1 MKLNEEQRKAVYCDA
16 DKIVCIAGAGSG
28 KTFSLIERVKRL
40 VDDGADPS
48 SILVLTFTKAAA
60 FEMDQRYRKRMEG
73 NTQAVPEFKTFH
85 AFCYGLITHDRDVLK
100 AIGYTRVPSI
110 IRKDVE
116 KSAKYKAIQQ
126 LGIKLSKKKLSGD
139 EPLTPKEQYEYNVYK
154 KAVDAEIQKQNQIS
168 FDTLFTSICDLFTNN
183 DQSIVKYKDKY
194 KYVIVDEFQ
203 DTDKMQW
210 QFVQSLPF
218 AKLFVVGDA
227 LQNLYSFRGTTADI
241 IKGLSEDPEWVQIY
255 LSNNYRSGEAI
266 VDYANENTSY
276 AKGKSYRNIMNSIL
290 PGGEVRECE
299 LMRRKPYGASL
310 QYDEEEWLDKFIYNI
325 NRGNNPGQY
334 AMLCKTNREVSYI
347 SDYFK
352 RKGIEVSSS
361 VSSTEEVE
369 MYLQAVDDTEFLI
382 DWTSSLLPAEKYA
395 DWIRISQSNKNSTMT
410 TEEYYKIISSFP
422 AVKYRVD
429 TVIEIRRIWNDKT
442 LSIGKRIYKV
452 CKLVGIEHPDL
463 NAIAEYLSDKKHSI
477 REAILEESKK
487 ASENS
492 IYVGTIHSVK
502 GLEFDNVVLFGV
514 NDSTFK
520 LEDEDAYNLFYV
532 GITRAKKHL
541 IVFRYYE

>member
-60 FEMDQRYRKRMEG
+60 FEMDQRYKKRMEG
-73 NTQAVPEFKTFH
+73 NTKVYPEFKTFH
-85 AFCYGLITHDRDVLK
+85 AFCYGLITHDKDVLT
-100 AIGYTRVPSI
+100 AIGYTSVPSI

-116 KSAKYKAIQQ
+116 KSAKGKARQQ
-126 LGIKLSKKKLSGD
+126 LGIKLTEKKLSGK
-139 EPLTPKEQYEYNVYK
+139 EPLTPKELYYYNLYQKSVADEIK
-154 KAVDAEIQKQNQIS
+154 KNNQIS

-183 DQSIVKYKDKY
+183 DPSIIKYKNKY
-194 KYVIVDEFQ
+194 KYIIVDEFQ

-218 AKLFVVGDA
+218 AKIFVVGDA

-241 IKGLSEDPEWVQIY
+241 IKGLSENPEWVQIY
-255 LSNNYRSGEAI
+255 LSNNYRSGEKI
-266 VDYANENTSY
+266 VNYANDNTRY
-276 AKGKSYRNIMNSIL
+276 AKGKSYRNIMNSIQ
-290 PGGEVRECE
+290 PGGQVTEYE
-299 LMRRKPYGASL
+299 LMRRKPYGVDL
-310 QYDEEEWLDKFIYNI
+310 QFCEEDWLNVLIHNI
-325 NRGNNPGQY
+325 ENGNNPGQY

-347 SDYFK
+347 TDFLK
-352 RKGIEVSSS
+352 RKGIEVASS
-361 VSSTEEVE
+361 VSSTDEVE
-369 MYLQAVDDTEFLI
+369 MYLQAINDTQFLI

-395 DWIRISQSNKNSTMT
+395 DWIRISQLQKEDMT
-410 TEEYYKIISSFP
+410 TEEYYKFISSFS

-429 TVIEIRRIWNDKT
+429 TVIEMRRIWMDKT
-442 LSIGKRIYKV
+442 LTPGKRICKI
-452 CKLVGIEHPDL
+452 CKLVGIEHPDMQS
-463 NAIAEYLSDKKHSI
+463 IANCLKDKSKTV
-477 REAILEESKK
+477 RDAILEESQRVT
-487 ASENS
+487 ENS

-514 NDSTFK
+514 NDSSFK
-520 LEDEDAYNLFYV
+520 LENEDAYNLFYV

-541 IVFRYYE
+541 TVFRYYE

>member
-85 AFCYGLITHDRDVLK
+85 AFCYGLITYDRDVLK

-154 KAVDAEIQKQNQIS
+154 KAVNAEIQKQNQIS

-325 NRGNNPGQY
+325 NMGNNPGQY

-369 MYLQAVDDTEFLI
+369 MYLQAVDDTKFLI

-477 REAILEESKK
+477 REAILEEAKK

>member
-1 MKLNEEQRKAVYCDA
+1 M
-16 DKIVCIAGAGSG
+16 
-28 KTFSLIERVKRL
+28 
-40 VDDGADPS
+40 
-48 SILVLTFTKAAA
+48 
-60 FEMDQRYRKRMEG
+60 
-73 NTQAVPEFKTFH
+73 
-85 AFCYGLITHDRDVLK
+85 
-100 AIGYTRVPSI
+100 
-110 IRKDVE
+110 
-116 KSAKYKAIQQ
+116 
-126 LGIKLSKKKLSGD
+126 
-139 EPLTPKEQYEYNVYK
+139 
-154 KAVDAEIQKQNQIS
+154 
-168 FDTLFTSICDLFTNN
+168 
-183 DQSIVKYKDKY
+183 
-194 KYVIVDEFQ
+194 
-203 DTDKMQW
+203 
-210 QFVQSLPF
+210 
-218 AKLFVVGDA
+218 
-227 LQNLYSFRGTTADI
+227 
-241 IKGLSEDPEWVQIY
+241 
-255 LSNNYRSGEAI
+255 
-266 VDYANENTSY
+266 
-276 AKGKSYRNIMNSIL
+276 
-290 PGGEVRECE
+290 
-299 LMRRKPYGASL
+299 
-310 QYDEEEWLDKFIYNI
+310 
-325 NRGNNPGQY
+325 GNNPGQY

-361 VSSTEEVE
+361 VASTEEVE

-395 DWIRISQSNKNSTMT
+395 DWIRISQSKNSTMT

>member
-73 NTQAVPEFKTFH
+73 NTKVSPEFKTFH
-85 AFCYGLITHDRDVLK
+85 AFCYGLITHDKDVLT
-100 AIGYTRVPSI
+100 AIGYTSVPAI

-116 KSAKYKAIQQ
+116 KSAKGKARQQ
-126 LGIKLSKKKLSGD
+126 LGIKLTEKKLSGK
-139 EPLTPKEQYEYNVYK
+139 EPLTPKEIYYYNLYK
-154 KAVDAEIQKQNQIS
+154 KSVADEIKKNNQIS

-183 DQSIVKYKDKY
+183 DPSIIKYKNKY

-218 AKLFVVGDA
+218 AKIFVVGDA

-241 IKGLSEDPEWVQIY
+241 IKGLSENPEWVQIY
-255 LSNNYRSGEAI
+255 LSNNYRSGEEI
-266 VDYANENTSY
+266 VNYANDNTRY
-276 AKGKSYRNIMNSIL
+276 AKGKSYRNIMNSIQ
-290 PGGEVRECE
+290 PGGEVIEYE
-299 LMRRKPYGASL
+299 LMRRKPYGVDL
-310 QYDEEEWLDKFIYNI
+310 QFCEEDWLNVLVHNI
-325 NRGNNPGQY
+325 ENGNNPGQY

-347 SDYFK
+347 TDYLK
-352 RKGIEVSSS
+352 RKGIEVASS
-361 VSSTEEVE
+361 VSSTDEVE
-369 MYLQAVDDTEFLI
+369 MYLQAINDTQFLI

-395 DWIRISQSNKNSTMT
+395 DWIRISQLQKEDMT
-410 TEEYYKIISSFP
+410 TEEYYKFISSFP

-429 TVIEIRRIWNDKT
+429 TVIEMRRIWMDKT
-442 LSIGKRIYKV
+442 LTPGKRICKI
-452 CKLVGIEHPDL
+452 CKLVGIEHPDMQS
-463 NAIAEYLSDKKHSI
+463 IAACLKDKSKTV
-477 REAILEESKK
+477 RDAILEESQRVT
-487 ASENS
+487 ENS

-514 NDSTFK
+514 NDSSFK
-520 LEDEDAYNLFYV
+520 LENEDAYNLFYV

-541 IVFRYYE
+541 TVFRYYE